1 MRCRRLGIL
10 YIQRFRRPFGD
21 GSSGTA
27 SDVRRV
33 EIRGSVMLTGYEVL
47 MLISPVLTLVL
58 SFLPIV
64 EEVSRVTWVCR
75 HVDYVSGGSL
85 LPEL

>member
-1 MRCRRLGIL
+1 
-10 YIQRFRRPFGD
+10 
-21 GSSGTA
+21 
-27 SDVRRV
+27 
-33 EIRGSVMLTGYEVL
+33 MLTGYEVL

-75 HVDYVSGGSL
+75 HGDYVSGGSL